1 MLDGLEAAREIL
13 VDSHVA
19 YVLEMGSEL
28 NEPIHGQYM
37 DEMEESIEEV
47 RNITLQVVK
56 DGQDKFIDYYKL
68 EMDV

>member
-1 MLDGLEAAREIL
+1 
-13 VDSHVA
+13 
-19 YVLEMGSEL
+19 
-28 NEPIHGQYM
+28 M